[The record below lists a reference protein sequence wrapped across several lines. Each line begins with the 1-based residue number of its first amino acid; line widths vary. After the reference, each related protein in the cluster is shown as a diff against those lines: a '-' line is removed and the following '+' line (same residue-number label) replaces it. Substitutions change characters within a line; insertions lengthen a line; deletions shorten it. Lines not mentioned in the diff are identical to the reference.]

1 MEIIQRSKLKKKE
14 LLSNDSDKS
23 WSSISKVKKNYR
35 LISEYFKYQCVPW
48 ICNYDKMVHSP
59 ITDDTI
65 LVVNELTGKKTKRV
79 GKLLLTCSVTEL
91 NNNLIK
97 DINDGGLKDVWND
110 SKLLVSE
117 TGVRLFYMIN

>member
-1 MEIIQRSKLKKKE
+1 
-14 LLSNDSDKS
+14 
-23 WSSISKVKKNYR
+23 
-35 LISEYFKYQCVPW
+35 
-48 ICNYDKMVHSP
+48 MVHSP

-65 LVVNELTGKKTKRV
+65 LVVNELTGKKIKRV
-79 GKLLLTCSVTEL
+79 SKLLLTCSVTEL

-117 TGVRLFYMIN
+117 TGVRLFYMINWKSSHQGTNKCVDVNVHYQLTITTNIK

>member
-1 MEIIQRSKLKKKE
+1 M
-14 LLSNDSDKS
+14 
-23 WSSISKVKKNYR
+23 
-35 LISEYFKYQCVPW
+35 ISEYFKYQFVPL

-79 GKLLLTCSVTEL
+79 GKLLLICSVTEL